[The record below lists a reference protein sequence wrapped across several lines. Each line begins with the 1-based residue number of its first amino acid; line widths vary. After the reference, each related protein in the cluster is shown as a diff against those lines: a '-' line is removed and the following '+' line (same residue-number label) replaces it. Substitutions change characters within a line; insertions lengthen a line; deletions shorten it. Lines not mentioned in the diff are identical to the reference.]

1 MKFPIKTIRK
11 SAQITAFP
19 KNSLEVSKLVK
30 FSNKYKFHILPIGGE
45 TNRVDGTKPQF
56 EKTILI
62 DFKKMNR
69 IEEVDTD
76 NFIIT
81 AQSGTL
87 LKTIQ
92 KAANNKKLLFP
103 VNIAPSDKCTIGG
116 NISTNVGG
124 LQTLRYG
131 NIEDHINGL
140 EVVLSDGTILNFLN
154 KLKKDNFGPKLWKL
168 FCGSEGVFGII
179 TRASLKLIPKKK
191 YNSTYLIQ
199 TNSLNKSIRLL
210 KFLRNKYFDNLT
222 SFEII
227 FPIPSSYLFNESTH
241 HFNLIIEIQSNVI
254 GNYKKELKKYF
265 NLKEFKIYKM
275 EHNKSKSWIWSKRE
289 ELVYNQIK
297 YNFTEKFDIS
307 LPIDKWSVFIK
318 RVNIFLKDNKIFTP
332 YFFGHLGDGNLHCN
346 FKVHPNSK
354 KNCAYLSKF
363 IYDLTIQSEGSV
375 AAEHGLGLKKNYLLK
390 KYKPSENY
398 LFIKKLKKHLDPN
411 SRLGKNKLFQA

>member
-1 MKFPIKTIRK
+1 MKFPIKTRRRGGI
-11 SAQITAFP
+11 ITAFP

-168 FCGSEGVFGII
+168 FCGSEGIFGII
-179 TRASLKLIPKKK
+179 TRASLKLIPKKN

-227 FPIPSSYLFNESTH
+227 FPIPSSYLFNKSTH
-241 HFNLIIEIQSNVI
+241 HFNLIIEIQSNII
-254 GNYKKELKKYF
+254 GNYKKDLKKYF
-265 NLKEFKIYKM
+265 NLNEFK
-275 EHNKSKSWIWSKRE
+275 
-289 ELVYNQIK
+289 
-297 YNFTEKFDIS
+297 T
-307 LPIDKWSVFIK
+307 
-318 RVNIFLKDNKIFTP
+318 
-332 YFFGHLGDGNLHCN
+332 
-346 FKVHPNSK
+346 
-354 KNCAYLSKF
+354 
-363 IYDLTIQSEGSV
+363 
-375 AAEHGLGLKKNYLLK
+375 
-390 KYKPSENY
+390 
-398 LFIKKLKKHLDPN
+398 
-411 SRLGKNKLFQA
+411 